1 MIMLDFDIERFVR
14 KYMTKRP
21 ESLLAAD
28 FAKYSD
34 RMHAA
39 IDGRKMLVIGGAGT
53 IGSNY
58 VKAALRQFR
67 PAAMYVVDIDENQ
80 LTELTRE
87 LRSGSEYTVP
97 ETYVTEP
104 IDLGSRL
111 FEKFF
116 KAHGPFDI
124 VANFAARKH
133 VRAERDIHSIE
144 AMCETNVFMAK
155 NLLDLLLEN
164 PPAAFF
170 CVSTDK
176 AANPVNV
183 MGATKKL
190 MEETIMAY
198 AAASQPHTPKE
209 KGKGKNEKG
218 ECEEK
223 EKGIVKSEKG
233 ECEKG
238 GERKGFKIVTARFAN
253 VAFSN
258 GSLPIGWL
266 NRIAK
271 HQPLSCPLGIRRFF
285 VSPIESGELCLAASV
300 LAESGDIV
308 YPKLD
313 ETRDMIP
320 FDVVVKDML
329 NDMGLGCH
337 ECSSTAEAMEA
348 MKEIN
353 DHASSPSPHEPSSL
367 FPSPSSFSPSTPH
380 EPSSLSPFPFPFPK
394 GYPVEFFG
402 SDTDGEKTFEEFYTN
417 EDEKDETTFVNLGVV
432 KNAKRRPVEEVEAIF
447 ANLHAVFDRPGSTKD
462 DVVEALR
469 EYLPNF
475 HHISKGKS
483 LDGRM

>member
-1 MIMLDFDIERFVR
+1 MIDFDIERFVR

-28 FAKYSD
+28 FAKFAD
-34 RMHAA
+34 EMHAR
-39 IDGRKMLVIGGAGT
+39 IDGKRMLVVGGAGT

-58 VKAALRQFR
+58 VKAALKGFR

-87 LRSGSEYTVP
+87 LRSGSEYTVSA
-97 ETYVTEP
+97 EYVTEP
-104 IDLGSRL
+104 IDLGSKL
-111 FEKFF
+111 FDKFF

-133 VRAERDIHSIE
+133 VRAERDVHSIE
-144 AMCETNVFMAK
+144 AMCDTNVFMAK
-155 NLLDLLLEN
+155 KLLDLLLEN
-164 PPAAFF
+164 PPEAFF

-198 AAASQPHTPKE
+198 ADRLPIK
-209 KGKGKNEKG
+209 
-218 ECEEK
+218 
-223 EKGIVKSEKG
+223 
-233 ECEKG
+233 
-238 GERKGFKIVTARFAN
+238 TARFAN

-271 HQPLSCPLGIRRFF
+271 KQPLSCPLGIRRFF
-285 VSPIESGELCLAASV
+285 VSPVESGELCLAASV

-313 ETRDMIP
+313 PEKDMIP

-329 NDMGLGCH
+329 NDMGLGCKV
-337 ECSSTAEAMEA
+337 C
-348 MKEIN
+348 
-353 DHASSPSPHEPSSL
+353 ASSEEAKEAIKIFNAEKQRSREAEKTSATLPLCHSAL
-367 FPSPSSFSPSTPH
+367 I
-380 EPSSLSPFPFPFPK
+380 
-394 GYPVEFFG
+394 GYPCEFFG
-402 SDTDGEKTFEEFYTN
+402 SDTDGEKTFEEFYTAT
-417 EDEKDETTFVNLGVV
+417 DEKDETTFVNLGVV
-432 KNAKRRPVEEVEAIF
+432 KNAKRRPVEEVENIF
-447 ANLHAVFDRPGSTKD
+447 AGLYRVFDREGATKE
-462 DVVEALR
+462 DVVEVLK

-475 HHISKGKS
+475 SHISKGKS

>member
-1 MIMLDFDIERFVR
+1 MIDFDIERFVR
-14 KYMTKRP
+14 KFMTKRP
-21 ESLLAAD
+21 ESLLKAD
-28 FAKYSD
+28 FERFSEE
-34 RMHAA
+34 MHAR
-39 IDGRKMLVIGGAGT
+39 IDGKRMLVVGGAGT

-58 VKAALRQFR
+58 VKASLRHFR

-87 LRSGSEYTVP
+87 LRAAPGELFDCSDCSIERRPPLDAHASYFIP

-104 IDLGSRL
+104 IDLGSGL

-116 KAHGPFDI
+116 KAKGPFDI

-133 VRAERDIHSIE
+133 VRAERDVHSIE

-155 NLLDLLLEN
+155 KLLDVLVKN
-164 PPAAFF
+164 PPERFF

-198 AAASQPHTPKE
+198 ADRVH
-209 KGKGKNEKG
+209 
-218 ECEEK
+218 
-223 EKGIVKSEKG
+223 V
-233 ECEKG
+233 
-238 GERKGFKIVTARFAN
+238 VTARFAN

-271 HQPLSCPLGIRRFF
+271 KQPLSCPLGIRRFF
-285 VSPIESGELCLAASV
+285 VSPVESGELCLFASV
-300 LAESGDIV
+300 MGESGDIF

-313 ETRDMIP
+313 PELDMIP
-320 FDVVVKDML
+320 FDAVVRDML
-329 NDMGLGCH
+329 DDMGLGCRACGTT
-337 ECSSTAEAMEA
+337 EEAKRGIVRLFDCSDCSIAEQ
-348 MKEIN
+348 
-353 DHASSPSPHEPSSL
+353 
-367 FPSPSSFSPSTPH
+367 
-380 EPSSLSPFPFPFPK
+380 
-394 GYPVEFFG
+394 GGWPVEFFG
-402 SDTDGEKTFEEFYTN
+402 SDTDGEKTFEEFYT
-417 EDEKDETTFVNLGVV
+417 DSDVKDEATFVNLGVV
-432 KNAKRRPVEEVEAIF
+432 KNAKRRPVAEVEAIF
-447 ANLHAVFDRPGSTKD
+447 AKLHEVFDGEKATKE
-462 DVVEALR
+462 DVVEVLK

-475 HHISKGKS
+475 CHISKGKS

>member
-1 MIMLDFDIERFVR
+1 MIDFNIESFVR

-28 FAKYSD
+28 FAKYSAE
-34 RMHAA
+34 MHAA
-39 IDGRKMLVIGGAGT
+39 IDGKKMLVVGGAGT

-58 VKAALRQFR
+58 VKAALRSFK

-87 LRSGSEYTVP
+87 LRAGSEYTVP
-97 ETYVTEP
+97 ATYVTEP
-104 IDLGSRL
+104 IDLGSKL

-116 KAHGPFDI
+116 KVHGPFDI

-133 VRAERDIHSIE
+133 VRAERDVHSIE

-155 NLLDLLLEN
+155 KLLDLLVQN
-164 PPAAFF
+164 PPEAFF

-198 AAASQPHTPKE
+198 RDVLPIK
-209 KGKGKNEKG
+209 
-218 ECEEK
+218 
-223 EKGIVKSEKG
+223 
-233 ECEKG
+233 
-238 GERKGFKIVTARFAN
+238 TARFAN

-271 HQPLSCPLGIRRFF
+271 KQPLSCPLGIRRFF

-313 ETRDMIP
+313 ENKDMIP
-320 FDVVVKDML
+320 FDAVVRDML
-329 NDMGLGCH
+329 EDMGLGIH
-337 ECSSTAEAMEA
+337 ECYSTAEAMEA
-348 MKEIN
+348 MKN
-353 DHASSPSPHEPSSL
+353 YNFHSPT
-367 FPSPSSFSPSTPH
+367 STPT
-380 EPSSLSPFPFPFPK
+380 PTPTSSSNSSRM
-394 GYPVEFFG
+394 GYPCEMFG
-402 SDTDGEKTFEEFYTN
+402 SDTDGEKTFEEFYTAT
-417 EDEKDETTFVNLGVV
+417 DEKDETKFVNLGVV
-432 KNAKRRPVEEVEAIF
+432 KNSKRRSIAEVEALF
-447 ANLHAVFDRPGSTKD
+447 ANLHRVFDTPGATKE
-462 DVVEALR
+462 DVVGVLR

>member
-1 MIMLDFDIERFVR
+1 MIDFDIERFVR

-28 FAKYSD
+28 FAKFAD
-34 RMHAA
+34 EMHAR
-39 IDGRKMLVIGGAGT
+39 IDGKRILVVGGAGT

-58 VKAALRQFR
+58 VKAALKGFR

-97 ETYVTEP
+97 AEYVTEP

-111 FEKFF
+111 FDKFF

-133 VRAERDIHSIE
+133 VRAERDVHSIE
-144 AMCETNVFMAK
+144 AMCDTNVFMAK
-155 NLLDLLLEN
+155 KLLDLLLEN
-164 PPAAFF
+164 PPEAFF

-198 AAASQPHTPKE
+198 ADRLPIK
-209 KGKGKNEKG
+209 
-218 ECEEK
+218 
-223 EKGIVKSEKG
+223 
-233 ECEKG
+233 
-238 GERKGFKIVTARFAN
+238 TARFAN

-271 HQPLSCPLGIRRFF
+271 KQPLSCPLGIRRFF
-285 VSPIESGELCLAASV
+285 VSPVESGELCLAASV

-313 ETRDMIP
+313 EHRDMIP
-320 FDVVVKDML
+320 FDAVVKDML
-329 NDMGLGCH
+329 DDMGLGCKA
-337 ECSSTAEAMEA
+337 CNSTEEAKQA
-348 MKEIN
+348 MGDI
-353 DHASSPSPHEPSSL
+353 S
-367 FPSPSSFSPSTPH
+367 
-380 EPSSLSPFPFPFPK
+380 K
-394 GYPVEFFG
+394 GYPCEFFG
-402 SDTDGEKTFEEFYTN
+402 SDTDGEKTFEEFYTAT
-417 EDEKDETTFVNLGVV
+417 DEKDEMTFVNLGVV
-432 KNAKRRPVEEVEAIF
+432 KNAKRRPVSEVEAIF
-447 ANLHAVFDRPGSTKD
+447 ADLHRIFDREGATKD
-462 DVVEALR
+462 DVVEVLK
-469 EYLPNF
+469 EYLPDF
-475 HHISKGKS
+475 SHISKGKS

>member
-1 MIMLDFDIERFVR
+1 MLDFDIERFVR

-39 IDGRKMLVIGGAGT
+39 IDGKRMLVIGGAGT

-116 KAHGPFDI
+116 KVHGPFDI

-133 VRAERDIHSIE
+133 VRAERDVHSIE

-155 NLLDLLLEN
+155 KLLDLLLEN

-198 AAASQPHTPKE
+198 ADRLPIK
-209 KGKGKNEKG
+209 
-218 ECEEK
+218 
-223 EKGIVKSEKG
+223 
-233 ECEKG
+233 
-238 GERKGFKIVTARFAN
+238 TARFAN

-308 YPKLD
+308 YPKLE

-320 FDVVVKDML
+320 FDAVVKDML
-329 NDMGLGCH
+329 NDMGLGCL
-337 ECSSTAEAMEA
+337 ECSSTVEAMSA

-353 DHASSPSPHEPSSL
+353 DHAFSPPTPPSSSKEPSSLSNIPSSFSPSSSQEPSSL
-367 FPSPSSFSPSTPH
+367 FP
-380 EPSSLSPFPFPFPK
+380 FPFSFPK

-402 SDTDGEKTFEEFYTN
+402 SDTDGEKTFEEFYTSQ
-417 EDEKDETTFVNLGVV
+417 DEKDETTFVNLGVV

-462 DVVEALR
+462 DVVEALK

>member
-1 MIMLDFDIERFVR
+1 MITFDIEKFVR

-21 ESLLAAD
+21 VSLLAAD
-28 FAKYSD
+28 FAKYSAE
-34 RMHAA
+34 MHAA
-39 IDGRKMLVIGGAGT
+39 IDGKKMLVVGGAGT

-58 VKAALRQFR
+58 VKAALRSFK

-87 LRSGSEYTVP
+87 LRAGSAYTVP
-97 ETYVTEP
+97 ATYVTEP
-104 IDLGSRL
+104 IDLGSKL

-133 VRAERDIHSIE
+133 VRAERDVHSIE

-155 NLLDLLLEN
+155 KLLDLLVQN
-164 PPAAFF
+164 PPEAFF

-198 AAASQPHTPKE
+198 RDVLPIK
-209 KGKGKNEKG
+209 
-218 ECEEK
+218 
-223 EKGIVKSEKG
+223 
-233 ECEKG
+233 
-238 GERKGFKIVTARFAN
+238 TARFAN

-271 HQPLSCPLGIRRFF
+271 KQPLSCPLGIRRFF

-300 LAESGDIV
+300 LADSGDIV

-313 ETRDMIP
+313 ENKDMIP
-320 FDVVVKDML
+320 FDAVVRDML
-329 NDMGLGCH
+329 EDMGLGCH
-337 ECSSTAEAMEA
+337 ACASTAEAMQA
-348 MKEIN
+348 MHEMIN
-353 DHASSPSPHEPSSL
+353 DKRLMINDGENSPSEKVENSTTYNLSLNTYRSSTTYH
-367 FPSPSSFSPSTPH
+367 SPT
-380 EPSSLSPFPFPFPK
+380 

-402 SDTDGEKTFEEFYTN
+402 SDTDGEKTFEEFYTAT
-417 EDEKDETTFVNLGVV
+417 DEKDETKFVNLGVV
-432 KNAKRRPVEEVEAIF
+432 KNSKKRSIAEVESIF
-447 ANLHAVFDRPGSTKD
+447 ANLHRVFDTSGATKE
-462 DVVEALR
+462 DVVEVLK

>member
-1 MIMLDFDIERFVR
+1 MIDFDIERFVR

-21 ESLLAAD
+21 ESLLKAD
-28 FAKYSD
+28 FEKYAD
-34 RMHAA
+34 EMHKR
-39 IDGRKMLVIGGAGT
+39 IDGKRMLVVGGAGT

-58 VKAALRQFR
+58 VKAALRYFK

-87 LRSGSEYTVP
+87 LRAGNDFTVPSEYI
-97 ETYVTEP
+97 TEP
-104 IDLGSRL
+104 IDLGSKL

-133 VRAERDIHSIE
+133 VRAERDVHSIE

-155 NLLDLLLEN
+155 KLLDLLLEN
-164 PPAAFF
+164 PPEAFF

-198 AAASQPHTPKE
+198 ADRLPIK
-209 KGKGKNEKG
+209 
-218 ECEEK
+218 
-223 EKGIVKSEKG
+223 
-233 ECEKG
+233 
-238 GERKGFKIVTARFAN
+238 TARFAN

-271 HQPLSCPLGIRRFF
+271 KQPLSCPLGIRRFF
-285 VSPIESGELCLAASV
+285 VSPVESGELCLAASV
-300 LAESGDIV
+300 LADSGDIV

-313 ETRDMIP
+313 PEKDMIP
-320 FDVVVKDML
+320 FDAVVKDML
-329 NDMGLGCH
+329 NDMGIGCKVCKTTD
-337 ECSSTAEAMEA
+337 EAKESIVRMFDCSDCSIAE
-348 MKEIN
+348 
-353 DHASSPSPHEPSSL
+353 
-367 FPSPSSFSPSTPH
+367 
-380 EPSSLSPFPFPFPK
+380 K
-394 GYPVEFFG
+394 GGWPVEFFG
-402 SDTDGEKTFEEFYTN
+402 SDTDGEKTFEEFYTDSDVKN
-417 EDEKDETTFVNLGVV
+417 ETKFINLWVV
-432 KNAKRRPVEEVEAIF
+432 KNAKRRPVAEVEAIF
-447 ANLHAVFDRPGSTKD
+447 AKLHEVFDTAGATKEA
-462 DVVEALR
+462 VVEVLK

-475 HHISKGKS
+475 NHISKGKS